1 MATAD
6 IDNGIIRVKTG
17 YVDNDRMTQVPGAT
31 HHKATETWR
40 VPLSWASCQV
50 LRGVFGPDLAVGEEL
65 KAWSWAVYTGYVKPA
80 LDLREVMELAPGD
93 PWQQAI
99 EKVESGSELKLKPYQ
114 QADVAF
120 LATAGTALLA
130 NEPGLGKTA
139 SLIRTVQVLKAA
151 NDHTGSPESPLPVLV
166 ICPNSLK
173 ITVWLREIE
182 KWAPELSAVVID
194 GSAATRRKQLAAD
207 ADIFILN
214 WDLLRYHSKLL
225 PYGQTELTDAQK
237 EPKELNGFGQ
247 RTVILDEA
255 HHMLHPQSQQTRAA
269 WAVMK
274 EARYRY
280 ALTGT
285 PVGDHVGDLWGI
297 LHGLIPEGF
306 PGKTRYMD
314 RYALTTWGLWGGIE
328 VLGIRPDTA
337 EEFRRVTEPVMR
349 RMLKKAVL
357 PQLPP
362 KMPTAYRHTPMSP
375 KQAKAYR
382 QMQEEMAARL
392 DDDILTAAD
401 PLSKLTRLLQ
411 LAAASAEITEDG
423 RVQLTAPSSKVDDLV
438 ELLEE
443 LGDEP
448 LVVAAVS
455 RQLIELA
462 AARLDKEKV
471 SYGLVTGAQDM
482 LERDTAISRFQS
494 GKIRVILFTLG
505 TGAEGL
511 TLTRASKLL
520 FMQESW
526 RTLENQQ
533 AEDRIYRI
541 GSEHHSSIQ
550 VIKQITPGTIEEAK
564 IQVLEGKLKRV
575 EEVIRDREVLARL
588 IGMKDVKGKA

>member
-1 MATAD
+1 
-6 IDNGIIRVKTG
+6 
-17 YVDNDRMTQVPGAT
+17 
-31 HHKATETWR
+31 
-40 VPLSWASCQV
+40 
-50 LRGVFGPDLAVGEEL
+50 
-65 KAWSWAVYTGYVKPA
+65 
-80 LDLREVMELAPGD
+80 
-93 PWQQAI
+93 
-99 EKVESGSELKLKPYQ
+99 VESGSELKLKPYQ

-120 LATAGTALLA
+120 LATAGQALLA

-139 SLIRTVQVLKAA
+139 SLIRTLQVLKAA
-151 NDHTGSPESPLPVLV
+151 CDHTGGTPESPFPALV

-173 ITVWLREIE
+173 ITVWLRELE
-182 KWAPELSAVVID
+182 KWAPELSAMVID
-194 GSAATRRKQLAAD
+194 GSAGARRKQFALPAE
-207 ADIFILN
+207 IYIMN
-214 WDLLRYHSKLL
+214 WDLLRYHSKLAA
-225 PYGQTELTDAQK
+225 YGQTELTDAQK

-247 RTVILDEA
+247 QAVILDEA

-314 RYALTTWGLWGGIE
+314 RYALTTWGIWGGIE

-362 KMPTAYRHTPMSP
+362 KLPTAFRHTPMSP
-375 KQAKAYR
+375 KQAKAYK

-392 DDDILTAAD
+392 DEDILVAAD

-423 RVQLTAPSSKVDDLV
+423 RVQLTTPSSKVDDLV

-455 RQLIELA
+455 RQLINLA
-462 AARLDKEKV
+462 AARLEKEKI
-471 SYGLVTGAQDM
+471 SFGLVTGGQDM

-550 VIKQITPGTIEEAK
+550 IIKQITPGTIEEAK

-575 EEVIRDREVLARL
+575 EEVIRDREALARL
-588 IGMKDVKGKA
+588 IGIKEVKGTS